1 MKNTVLLSLIFLFG
15 NLGLYAQNNTSYKND
30 NESENSRSQNNNSG
44 LISDSSIVY
53 PESMTKNIG
62 TLLH

>member
-30 NESENSRSQNNNSG
+30 NE
-44 LISDSSIVY
+44 
-53 PESMTKNIG
+53 
-62 TLLH
+62 